1 MILVTLVPNIM
12 IFTSMWSDSGLKT
25 EWLLDHKWLIFDLI
39 VQAMGYSTGL
49 AIIGLTFSTA
59 IKKENTASAAYFLF
73 IYGSSTIC
81 EIFFIAL
88 KVLEIEGADV
98 ILLLSISHLLD
109 CVSFAIFDA
118 KYFVMAS
125 GFPWETEISS
135 IEIGVVFTAVFAGCS
150 GLMYW
155 MIQQMEANK

>member
-1 MILVTLVPNIM
+1 MRVLRRISLT
-12 IFTSMWSDSGLKT
+12 TDSIDT
-25 EWLLDHKWLIFDLI
+25 
-39 VQAMGYSTGL
+39 
-49 AIIGLTFSTA
+49 
-59 IKKENTASAAYFLF
+59 
-73 IYGSSTIC
+73 
-81 EIFFIAL
+81 IFFIAL

-109 CVSFAIFDA
+109 CVSCAIFDA

-135 IEIGVVFTAVFAGCS
+135 IEIGLVFTAVFAGCS

-155 MIQQMEANK
+155 MIQQMDANK

>member
-25 EWLLDHKWLIFDLI
+25 DWLLDHKWLIFDLI
-39 VQAMGYSTGL
+39 VQAMVYSTGL

-118 KYFVMAS
+118 KYYVMAS
-125 GFPWETEISS
+125 GFPWETDISN
-135 IEIGVVFTAVFAGCS
+135 IQIGAVFTVIFAGCS